1 MADKFQLDWEG
12 LRMNCESLMG
22 RPRFYVSVVSQPIG
36 MSLENFLEAMLKESL
51 EEILG
56 SYGA

>member
-1 MADKFQLDWEG
+1 MADSFQLDWEG
-12 LRMNCESLMG
+12 LRINCESLMG
-22 RPRFYVSVVSQPIG
+22 SPYFSVSVLSQPIG
-36 MSLENFLEAMLKESL
+36 MSLEDFLEAMLKESL

>member
-1 MADKFQLDWEG
+1 MADNFQLDWEG
-12 LRMNCESLMG
+12 LRINCESLMG
-22 RPRFYVSVVSQPIG
+22 SPYFSVSVLSQPIG
-36 MSLENFLEAMLKESL
+36 MSLEDFLEAMLKESL